1 MAASPNGKEERKV
14 HTGSQAAW
22 PWELS
27 HPGEE
32 LEQDQAT
39 GLMAKDQLI
48 NMATGVELLL
58 QGAGSYFQCAAAKDN
73 LRSLNFEY
81 LVMSL

>member
-1 MAASPNGKEERKV
+1 MGRKREKCIWEAK
-14 HTGSQAAW
+14 QAW

-27 HPGEE
+27 HPREE
-32 LEQDQAT
+32 PEQDQAT
-39 GLMAKDQLI
+39 GLMATDQLK
-48 NMATGVELLL
+48 NMAPSTGSYIQLLL
-58 QGAGSYFQCAAAKDN
+58 RGVGSYFECAAAKDN

>member
-14 HTGSQAAW
+14 ARQAW

-27 HPGEE
+27 NPGEE
-32 LEQDQAT
+32 LQQDQAT
-39 GLMAKDQLI
+39 GLLAKDQLI

-58 QGAGSYFQCAAAKDN
+58 QGAGSYFECAAAKDN

-81 LVMSL
+81 LAMSL

>member
-1 MAASPNGKEERKV
+1 M
-14 HTGSQAAW
+14 GSQAGLALGAE
-22 PWELS
+22 P
-27 HPGEE
+27 PREE
-32 LEQDQAT
+32 QEQDQAT

-48 NMATGVELLL
+48 TWLLGVQLLL
-58 QGAGSYFQCAAAKDN
+58 QGAGLYFECAAAKDN